1 MKKIKTA
8 SFNLINDDRLP
19 VRSNIH
25 SIEAFQIKSR
35 FLAPIHTS
43 LLCLKRFNLNQTEIL
58 VLGKNIY
65 KHYAIIILEHDD
77 CKTFDL
83 RILKE
88 IRYGSDMKQA
98 DLPF

>member
-1 MKKIKTA
+1 MSEEI
-8 SFNLINDDRLP
+8 
-19 VRSNIH
+19 
-25 SIEAFQIKSR
+25 QKS
-35 FLAPIHTS
+35 
-43 LLCLKRFNLNQTEIL
+43 NQTEIL
-58 VLGKNIY
+58 VLAKNIY

-88 IRYGSDMKQA
+88 IKYGSDMKQA